1 MESNR
6 DPESE
11 VRVLRERVAQLE
23 SAMSSRADPVLLSL
37 LQNATSFLSVITPDG
52 RIMATGR
59 ESEAYGSVVGRS
71 VFEFTPQGSHEVLAQ
86 ALARLRET
94 GQPVTYEAG
103 GFGENGEPD
112 HVYHV
117 RAVPVITEG
126 VLQAIVVVP
135 TDITDRVRLER
146 SLRESNDTLRMA
158 MSATGM
164 GFWRWDIPQD
174 QLEWDQRLRD
184 IFGVEE
190 TPVDYG
196 DYRKLIH
203 PDDLPA
209 VEGAVRQA
217 LEQGRYPT
225 IEHRILR
232 GNDGAERWI
241 LAVATVKRDDAG
253 KPVMLLGG
261 GLDITDRKQLVRQM
275 ELAER
280 VQAVGQLAAGIA
292 HNFNNLLAVI
302 IPTLS
307 MAVDRP
313 TPDDTSALR
322 MGLTAAMQARDLVKS
337 MFALTAAPDPRA
349 RGSSDAGEVVKR
361 TVAMARAAF
370 PREIAVACGVD
381 PAPAPVSMP
390 ASNLEQVVLNLLTN
404 ARDAI
409 QEQQPG
415 GSAEIRVTVTY
426 QKGSGGTRDMARIS
440 VSDTGAGMTEETR
453 RRIFEPFFTTKPRD
467 RGTGLGLAT
476 VAARVRNAGG
486 NVACESQRGRG
497 TTFTIELPLR
507 PISGIYPAPE
517 AAPLPE
523 RMAGRVLVID
533 DEDMVRGMLRR
544 VFEAAGLE
552 VYEAASAAAARAVL
566 ERQPVDLVFLDHSMP
581 AESGLAALPSL
592 RARTQAPVVLFT
604 GHASAVPAD
613 IAALLRKPARPE
625 EILRTAYEL
634 LPRAEAA
641 GG

>member
-1 MESNR
+1 LESNR

-23 SAMSSRADPVLLSL
+23 SAMSARTDPVLLSL
-37 LQNATSFLSVITPDG
+37 LQNAASFLSVITPDG

-59 ESEAYGSVVGRS
+59 ESEAFGSVVGRS
-71 VFEFTPQGSHEVLAQ
+71 VLEFTPPSSQEVLLN
-86 ALARLRET
+86 ALAKVRET
-94 GQPVTYEAG
+94 RQPVVYEAG
-103 GFGENGEPD
+103 GYGENGEPD

-117 RAVPVITEG
+117 RAVPVVADG
-126 VLQAIVVVP
+126 DLKAIVMVP

-164 GFWRWDIPQD
+164 GFWRWDIPRD
-174 QLEWDQRLRD
+174 RVEWDQRLRE
-184 IFGVEE
+184 IFGVER

-209 VEGAVRQA
+209 LEGAVRQA
-217 LEQGRYPT
+217 LEQGVYPT
-225 IEHRILR
+225 IEHRIVR
-232 GNDGAERWI
+232 GNDGAERWL

-253 KPVMLLGG
+253 KPVLLLGG

-307 MAVDRP
+307 MAIDRP
-313 TPDDTSALR
+313 GADDGTSLK
-322 MGLTAAMQARDLVKS
+322 MGLTAALQARDLVKS

-370 PREIAVACGVD
+370 PREIALSCQVD

-390 ASNLEQVVLNLLTN
+390 ASSLEQIVLNLLTN

-409 QEQQPG
+409 EEQPG
-415 GSAEIRVTVTY
+415 GPAEVRVRVGY
-426 QKGSGGTRDMARIS
+426 RKGAGGGRDLACIS

-453 RRIFEPFFTTKPRD
+453 RRIFEPFFTTKARD

-476 VAARVRNAGG
+476 VAARVRTAGG
-486 NVACESQRGRG
+486 SVACDSERGRG
-497 TTFTIELPLR
+497 TTFTVELPLR
-507 PISGIYPAPE
+507 PISGIFSAPE
-517 AAPLPE
+517 VSPVPE
-523 RMAGRVLVID
+523 RMSGRILIVD

-544 VFEAAGLE
+544 VFESAGLQ
-552 VYEAASAAAARAVL
+552 VVEAASAATARVAL
-566 ERQPVDLVFLDHSMP
+566 ERQTVDLVFLDHSMP

-604 GHASAVPAD
+604 GHAPAVPAD
-613 IAALLRKPARPE
+613 IAALLRKPAPPD
-625 EILRTAYEL
+625 EILRTVHEL
-634 LPRAEAA
+634 LSRSAA
-641 GG
+641 REG

>member
-1 MESNR
+1 LESSR

-23 SAMSSRADPVLLSL
+23 SAMSARADPVLLSL
-37 LQNATSFLSVITPDG
+37 LENATSFLSVITPDG
-52 RIMATGR
+52 RIVATGR
-59 ESEAYGSVVGRS
+59 ESEAFGSVVGRS
-71 VFEFTPQGSHEVLAQ
+71 VFEFTPPASHEVVAQ

-94 GQPVTYEAG
+94 AQPVTYEAG

-117 RAVPVITEG
+117 RAVPVIIGG
-126 VLQAIVVVP
+126 VMQAIVLVP
-135 TDITDRVRLER
+135 TDITERVRLER

-164 GFWRWDIPQD
+164 GFWRWDITRD
-174 QLEWDQRLRD
+174 RVEWDQRLCE
-184 IFGVEE
+184 IFGVDE
-190 TPVDYG
+190 TPAGYG
-196 DYRKLIH
+196 GYRKLIH
-203 PDDLPA
+203 PDDVAA
-209 VEGAVRQA
+209 VEGAVRLA
-217 LEQGRYPT
+217 LEHGRYPT

-241 LAVATVKRDDAG
+241 LAVATIKSDDAG
-253 KPVMLLGG
+253 KPVTMLGG

-307 MAVDRP
+307 MAIDRP
-313 TPDDTSALR
+313 TPDDGTALK

-349 RGSSDAGEVVKR
+349 RGSSDAGEVVTR

-370 PREIAVACGVD
+370 PREIAVACSVD

-409 QEQQPG
+409 HEQPG
-415 GSAEIRVTVTY
+415 GSAEIRVAVTY
-426 QKGSGGTRDMARIS
+426 HKGTGGARDVARIS
-440 VSDTGAGMTEETR
+440 VADTGAGMTEETR
-453 RRIFEPFFTTKPRD
+453 RRIFEPFFTTKARD

-476 VAARVRNAGG
+476 VAARVRSAGG
-486 NVACESQRGRG
+486 NVSCESQRGRG

-507 PISGIYPAPE
+507 PISGIFPAPQTTVV
-517 AAPLPE
+517 PD
-523 RMAGRVLVID
+523 RMVGRILVVD

-544 VFEAAGLE
+544 VFESAGLQ
-552 VYEAASAAAARAVL
+552 VLEAPSAAAARAVL
-566 ERQPVDLVFLDHSMP
+566 EREPVDLVFLDHSMP
-581 AESGLAALPSL
+581 SESGLAALPSL
-592 RARTQAPVVLFT
+592 RTLTQAPVVLFT
-604 GHASAVPAD
+604 GHAPSVPPD
-613 IAALLRKPARPE
+613 IAMLLRKPARPE
-625 EILRTAYEL
+625 EILRTVHEL
-634 LPRAEAA
+634 LRTETPS
-641 GG
+641 G

>member
-1 MESNR
+1 MESSR

-23 SAMSSRADPVLLSL
+23 SAMWARTDPLLLSL
-37 LQNATSFLSVITPDG
+37 LQNAASFITGITPEG

-59 ESEAYGSVVGRS
+59 ESEAFGSVVGRS
-71 VFEFTPQGSHEVLAQ
+71 VLEFTPATSRETVLN
-86 ALARLRET
+86 ALATVNQTR
-94 GQPVTYEAG
+94 QPVTYEAG
-103 GFGENGEPD
+103 GYGENGEPD

-117 RAVPVITEG
+117 RAVPVVTDGKVESI
-126 VLQAIVVVP
+126 VLVP

-146 SLRESNDTLRMA
+146 SLRESNDSLRMA

-164 GFWRWDIPQD
+164 GFWRWDILQD
-174 QLEWDQRLRD
+174 RVEWDQRLRE
-184 IFGVEE
+184 IFGVER

-203 PDDLPA
+203 PEDLPA
-209 VEGAVRQA
+209 LEGAVRQA
-217 LEQGRYPT
+217 LEQGVYPT
-225 IEHRILR
+225 TEHRILR
-232 GNDGAERWI
+232 GSDGAERWL
-241 LAVATVKRDDAG
+241 LAMATVKRDDADR
-253 KPVMLLGG
+253 PVLLLGG

-275 ELAER
+275 ESAER

-307 MAVDRP
+307 MAIDHP
-313 TPDDTSALR
+313 EAEDGTSLK
-322 MGLTAAMQARDLVKS
+322 MGLTAALQARDLVKS

-349 RGSSDAGEVVKR
+349 RGSSDAGEVVQR

-370 PREIAVACGVD
+370 PREIALACQVE

-390 ASNLEQVVLNLLTN
+390 AGNLEQVVLNLLTN

-409 QEQQPG
+409 EEQPG
-415 GSAEIRVTVTY
+415 GPAEVRVTVGY
-426 QKGSGGTRDMARIS
+426 QKGSGGERGMARIS

-453 RRIFEPFFTTKPRD
+453 RRIFEPFFTTKARD

-486 NVACESQRGRG
+486 SVACDSQRGRG
-497 TTFTIELPLR
+497 TTFTVQLPLR
-507 PISGIYPAPE
+507 PISGIFPAPQVS
-517 AAPLPE
+517 PVPE
-523 RMAGRVLVID
+523 RMSGRILIVD

-544 VFEAAGLE
+544 VFESAGLE
-552 VYEAASAAAARAVL
+552 VLDAASAAAARAAL
-566 ERQPVDLVFLDHSMP
+566 DSQAVDLVFLDHSMP
-581 AESGLAALPSL
+581 AGSGLAAWPSL

-604 GHASAVPAD
+604 GHAPAVAGD
-613 IAALLRKPARPE
+613 VAALLRKPARPE
-625 EILRTAYEL
+625 EILRTVHEL
-634 LPRAEAA
+634 LSRPRAQ